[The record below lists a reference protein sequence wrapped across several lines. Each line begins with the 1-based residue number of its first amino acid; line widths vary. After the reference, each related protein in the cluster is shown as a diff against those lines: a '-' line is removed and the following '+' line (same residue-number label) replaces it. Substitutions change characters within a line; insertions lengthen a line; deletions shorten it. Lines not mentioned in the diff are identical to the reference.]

1 VGTVTVLVGGLAR
14 MLLCSTPV
22 KPPIMFVV
30 YSIEKYSPV
39 ALCQRRSTNPGALR
53 SRFKDKPT
61 LRPNPLTLT
70 GPHRSLVVL
79 SPHWPWSFAPYCQTE
94 PSDLTAIL
102 CQSLAATFIT
112 LLNPAP

>member
-1 VGTVTVLVGGLAR
+1 
-14 MLLCSTPV
+14 MLLCSTPG
-22 KPPIMFVV
+22 KPAIIFVV

-39 ALCQRRSTNPGALR
+39 ELGQRRSTKPGALR

-61 LRPNPLTLT
+61 RGPNPLTLT
-70 GPHRSLVVL
+70 GRHRSVMVL
-79 SPHWPWSFAPYCQTE
+79 SPHGPSSFAPHCQTE

-102 CQSLAATFIT
+102 CQSLAATFTT